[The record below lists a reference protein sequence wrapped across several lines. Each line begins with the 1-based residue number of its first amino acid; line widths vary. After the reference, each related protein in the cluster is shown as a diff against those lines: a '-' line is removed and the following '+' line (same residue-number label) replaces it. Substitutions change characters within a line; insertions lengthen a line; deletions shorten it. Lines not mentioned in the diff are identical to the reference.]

1 MDKSLQRQPN
11 NSFWYNAG
19 GTVRFLSLLTLFVV
33 WEASVRLFSPELLPS
48 PFEVLVNLHYQW
60 QSADLLFHI
69 GETLRRVS
77 IAFLLAML
85 VGSLLGLLMGHSRK
99 LDLWLDGLLTIALN
113 VPALVTIILCFIW
126 FGLNEFSA
134 ILAVIINKT
143 PNVAV
148 TLREGARAI
157 DKNLM
162 AVAKAYRLPP
172 SRTLFKVYL
181 PQLYPY
187 FFAAAR
193 SGLALVW
200 KIVLVVELLGCST
213 GVGFQLA
220 TFFQFFDITSILAYT
235 VAFAAIVYVIESIVL
250 RPWEQRLSR
259 WRK

>member
-1 MDKSLQRQPN
+1 MDKSLQHQSNRQAW
-11 NSFWYNAG
+11 FGAG
-19 GTVRFLSLLTLFVV
+19 SAVRLLSLIAIFTV
-33 WEASVRLFSPELLPS
+33 WEISVLVFSPELLPS
-48 PFEVLVNLHYQW
+48 PYAVLVNLYYQW
-60 QSADLLFHI
+60 QSADLGFHI
-69 GETLRRVS
+69 LETLRRVS

-85 VGSLLGLLMGHSRK
+85 MGSILGLVMGHSRK
-99 LDLWLDGLLTIALN
+99 IDLWLDGLLTIALN

-157 DKNLM
+157 DQNLM
-162 AVAKAYRLPP
+162 AVARAYHLPP
-172 SRTLFKVYL
+172 ARTLFRVYL

-235 VAFAAIVYVIESIVL
+235 VAFAAIVYSVESVVL